1 LNGAQ
6 DVSALGT
13 WVNNAPPAPV
23 GPIVCGPSGSQT
35 APMLKTRD
43 IPCLDVADGR
53 VVKGVNF
60 VDIADESGPDE
71 SAIAYNAAGAD
82 ELYFLDIT
90 ATEAL
95 ARAVDI
101 SVIASGGVSSMD
113 DFKALK
119 NTGVISGAISG
130 RALYDGAIVL
140 KTALTQ
146 LAWQPT
152 PKCVLP

>member
-1 LNGAQ
+1 
-6 DVSALGT
+6 
-13 WVNNAPPAPV
+13 
-23 GPIVCGPSGSQT
+23 
-35 APMLKTRD
+35 MLKTRD